1 MEHCVQHR
9 VQRHTYRTLGKCVSL
24 PLAAVHQP
32 PLAGDWA
39 SVALCLLRGP
49 ASSLTASPQ
58 PTPSPSPARRGF
70 QILKGCPSSSLVHK
84 GTAVSRRILGPGD
97 SSHRSL
103 PHLPLWEFLCLG
115 PFSPLAQLWGTPP
128 LLCSR
133 GKASP
138 LPQWPQG
145 IFAGSANSPLQVG
158 PLAPGLVIWR
168 HQLHSYQISATLSL
182 RGGLK
187 AFLFCPRV
195 TSRV

>member
-1 MEHCVQHR
+1 MEHCAQHIVQC
-9 VQRHTYRTLGKCVSL
+9 HTYGTLGKRVSL

-32 PLAGDWA
+32 PLAGGWA
-39 SVALCLLRGP
+39 SVALCLLEGP

-58 PTPSPSPARRGF
+58 PTPRPSPARRGF

-84 GTAVSRRILGPGD
+84 GTAVSRRILGAGD
-97 SSHRSL
+97 SNHRSL
-103 PHLPLWEFLCLG
+103 PHLPFWEFLCLG
-115 PFSPLAQLWGTPP
+115 PFSPLAQLWRTPP

-138 LPQWPQG
+138 PPQWPQG
-145 IFAGSANSPLQVG
+145 SFAGSPHSPLWVG

-168 HQLHSYQISATLSL
+168 HQLHSYQIPATLSL

-187 AFLFCPRV
+187 AFHFCPRV